1 MRQLT
6 LEDVEDIEVHPNW
19 CPLDILG
26 AVCERASEIHQKE
39 NLEINKKIATS
50 TDATSPSRMVEF
62 PKSPTRNLKD
72 DLFMGANSSSRIA
85 QNNNVVIVDGDDR
98 KRTKIIMKRWEKDN
112 FKKRLMGFD
121 MIGFTCWKSN
131 NTTTDQ

>member
-39 NLEINKKIATS
+39 KLEINKKIPIQE
-50 TDATSPSRMVEF
+50 SP
-62 PKSPTRNLKD
+62 N
-72 DLFMGANSSSRIA
+72 IA
-85 QNNNVVIVDGDDR
+85 
-98 KRTKIIMKRWEKDN
+98 
-112 FKKRLMGFD
+112 
-121 MIGFTCWKSN
+121 S
-131 NTTTDQ
+131 